1 MNSETNVG
9 RIPHAW
15 QEVSPANRSDA
26 RCICG
31 EQPDGYDARTNEP
44 ACEDCARLRSDGGQ
58 STEERQADALE
69 TIADELQYQNAVFAE
84 VISTLDS
91 IHSSGFRLASAI
103 STAIDDHA
111 VTREAQGV
119 SR

>member
-1 MNSETNVG
+1 MG
-9 RIPHAW
+9 RTPHARE
-15 QEVSPANRSDA
+15 EVSPTNRSDA

-44 ACEDCARLRSDGGQ
+44 ACEDCAYLRSDGGQ
-58 STEERQADALE
+58 SAEERQADALE
-69 TIADELQYQNAVFAE
+69 TIADELRYQNAVFAE
-84 VISTLDS
+84 VISTIDA
-91 IHSSGFRLASAI
+91 IHGGGLRSASAI